1 MYTDTRRDTDAR
13 SRSETGSNGDIEF
26 SHFVVVKSEGSV
38 IGFSN
43 SGSIYKL
50 LMDTATA
57 WIRIHST
64 DQWIELPEKEAERI
78 RQRAQESFGRT
89 PVYRIPRFAP

>member
-1 MYTDTRRDTDAR
+1 MYTENRT
-13 SRSETGSNGDIEF
+13 ESNGDIEF
-26 SHFVVVKSEGSV
+26 SHFVVVKNEGSV

-50 LMDTATA
+50 IMDTATA
-57 WIRIHST
+57 WIRTHST
-64 DQWIELPEKEAERI
+64 DQWIELPKDEAERI

-89 PVYRIPRFAP
+89 PVYRIPRFTP